1 MKELI
6 EKLERERRLTEA
18 EFAALVSDADGS
30 VSDEIFRRAQAV
42 RERIY
47 GRDVYIRG
55 LIEFTNYCRS
65 DCYYCGIRA
74 SNRCA
79 ERYRLDEE
87 EILECCRV
95 GYDLG
100 YRTFVLQGGEDVHYT
115 PKRIAKLVSDI
126 KTAHPD
132 CAVTLSVGEHS
143 RDVYALW
150 REAGADRY
158 LLRHETADSEHFGKL
173 HPTSQTLEN
182 RMRCLYD
189 LKSLGYAVGCGLM
202 VGSPYQTP
210 ETIAKDLSFM
220 ADFQPDMVGIG
231 PFIPHRDTPFADMER
246 GSLDTTLLL
255 LGIVRLML
263 PSVLLPATTAL
274 GSIHPRGREMGIL
287 AGANVCMPNLSPSE
301 VRSKYNLYDG
311 KLHSGSEAAES
322 RNELASRMEAIGYRI
337 VVNRGDRKV
346 QNQ

>member
-6 EKLERERRLTEA
+6 EKLERERRLTEL
-18 EFAALVSDADGS
+18 EFAALIVGGADCN

-55 LIEFTNYCRS
+55 LIEFTNYCRC

-100 YRTFVLQGGEDVHYT
+100 YRTFVLQGGEDVNYT
-115 PKRIAKLVSDI
+115 PDRISKLVSDI

-143 RDVYALW
+143 RETYALW
-150 REAGADRY
+150 RDAGADRY
-158 LLRHETADSEHFGKL
+158 LLRHETADAEHYARL
-173 HPTSQTLEN
+173 HPPRQTSEN

-210 ETIAKDLSFM
+210 ETIAKDLSFI
-220 ADFQPDMVGIG
+220 ADFEPDMVGIG
-231 PFIPHRDTPFADMER
+231 PFIPHKDTPFAEMEK

-322 RNELASRMEAIGYRI
+322 RDELTRRMAAIGYR
-337 VVNRGDRKV
+337 VVVDRGDRK
-346 QNQ
+346 